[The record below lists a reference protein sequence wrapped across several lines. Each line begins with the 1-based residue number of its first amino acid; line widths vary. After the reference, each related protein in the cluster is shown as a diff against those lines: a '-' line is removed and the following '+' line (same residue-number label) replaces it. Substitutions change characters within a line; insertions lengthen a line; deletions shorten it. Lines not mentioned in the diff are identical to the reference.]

1 MVVTDAVVHT
11 TLFIVNKS
19 LIITE
24 KVNACWFWLADDFY
38 FQLKQIVFFIWNQE
52 AWPITVFLWASLALL
67 YISRDQE
74 IQEDIFYP
82 NLFLHFCV
90 LKMMDEIT

>member
-38 FQLKQIVFFIWNQE
+38 FQL
-52 AWPITVFLWASLALL
+52 
-67 YISRDQE
+67 
-74 IQEDIFYP
+74 
-82 NLFLHFCV
+82 
-90 LKMMDEIT
+90 